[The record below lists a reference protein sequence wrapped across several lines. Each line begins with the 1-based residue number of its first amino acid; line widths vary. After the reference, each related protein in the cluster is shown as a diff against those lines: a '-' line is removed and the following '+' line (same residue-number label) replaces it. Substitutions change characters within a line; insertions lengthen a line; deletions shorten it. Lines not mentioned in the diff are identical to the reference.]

1 MERMESNPFEPPK
14 KRARIAVLS
23 PTTPTPVG
31 ERLTPRPLTQGFTAE
46 QWKYLE
52 STLYTYLVHFGML
65 IYNITIICLNL

>member
-31 ERLTPRPLTQGFTAE
+31 ERLTPKPPTQGFTAE
-46 QWKYLE
+46 KWKYLD
-52 STLYTYLVHFGML
+52 ST
-65 IYNITIICLNL
+65 